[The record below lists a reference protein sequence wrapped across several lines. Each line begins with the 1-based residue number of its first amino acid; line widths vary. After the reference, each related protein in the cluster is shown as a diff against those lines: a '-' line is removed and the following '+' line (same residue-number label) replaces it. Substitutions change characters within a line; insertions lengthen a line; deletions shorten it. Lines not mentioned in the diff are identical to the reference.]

1 MSIEKTTEKLF
12 QMSDEVWKR
21 HANPWSVWTRYS
33 CLPLLCFAVWSRI
46 WIGWMCLVPI
56 IAVCLWI
63 WLNPRVFGKPNSTHN
78 WASKAVL
85 GERVLL
91 KHPKSE
97 IPSHHQTAIGIL
109 KLVTFIGFL
118 LAVYGLVVLHS
129 WLTIL
134 GTAITILGKTW
145 FLDRMVWLY
154 QDLCAENSEY
164 QSWLYPKP

>member
-1 MSIEKTTEKLF
+1 
-12 QMSDEVWKR
+12 
-21 HANPWSVWTRYS
+21 
-33 CLPLLCFAVWSRI
+33 
-46 WIGWMCLVPI
+46 MCLVPI

-63 WLNPRVFGKPNSTHN
+63 WLNPRVFGKPHSTHN
-78 WASKAVL
+78 WASKALL

-97 IPSHHQTAIGIL
+97 IPSHHQTAIGVL

-129 WLTIL
+129 WLAIL
-134 GTAITILGKTW
+134 GTVITILGKTW

-154 QDLCAENSEY
+154 QDLCVENSEY
-164 QSWLYPKP
+164 QSWLY

>member
-12 QMSDEVWKR
+12 HMSDQVWER

-33 CLPLLCFAVWSRI
+33 CLPLLCFAVWSRV
-46 WIGWMCLVPI
+46 WIEWMCLVPI
-56 IAVCLWI
+56 IAVCLWL
-63 WLNPRVFGKPNSTHN
+63 WLNPRVFKKPNSTHS

-85 GERVLL
+85 GERLLL

-97 IPSHHQTAIGIL
+97 IPSHHQTAIGVI

-129 WLTIL
+129 WLAIL
-134 GTAITILGKTW
+134 GTVVTILGKTW

-154 QDLCAENSEY
+154 QDLRTENSEY
-164 QSWLYPKP
+164 QSWLY